1 MVNLQIR
8 LENELKE
15 KAQEVAKAMGMD
27 LTTAVRIF
35 LTQMVNER
43 ALPFR
48 PELDLFYSPS
58 NQKALT
64 HSLSQLENGEIISK
78 SLKDL
83 QGME

>member
-35 LTQMVNER
+35 LTQMVNDR

-48 PELDLFYSPS
+48 PELDPFYCPS

-64 HSLSQLENGEIISK
+64 HSVSQLENGEIISK
-78 SLKDL
+78 NLKDL
-83 QGME
+83 EGME